1 MNPRILLRALL
12 VPAAALM
19 IAPAAF
25 GQGAPTDESAEAL
38 RNIQSNF
45 ARMTPPPRSVDSI
58 NQELRQGE
66 VKSQSASAGRHG
78 GRGRG
83 RQQQAGGP
91 SADSAKGAA
100 NPGQAALAPASP
112 STDQTGPAAP

>member
-1 MNPRILLRALL
+1 
-12 VPAAALM
+12 M

-25 GQGAPTDESAEAL
+25 GQGAPATDESAEAL

-83 RQQQAGGP
+83 RQQQAGNP
-91 SADSAKGAA
+91 SADSAKGAVD
-100 NPGQAALAPASP
+100 PGQAAPAVATP